1 MNGHGRVQSW
11 AQDREAPLNGD
22 LRAATF
28 RLHPPKGDRMGRAV
42 PGRVAGVGAFD
53 ADLQACRPNAG
64 ISQRRPWDA
73 LRRRQTHR
81 ACRKNAGHHPFLTSF
96 GRPGG
101 TNGSASA
108 IALARPNGSRCR
120 CPLHVIL
127 KGACAAA
134 AAAGADEHPVDGH
147 LLRLLQ
153 VRRPSLLKVP
163 ERPLLSQWLDL
174 ASMFSPLDSA
184 PCLPELWLMG

>member
-1 MNGHGRVQSW
+1 M
-11 AQDREAPLNGD
+11 DR
-22 LRAATF
+22 
-28 RLHPPKGDRMGRAV
+28 
-42 PGRVAGVGAFD
+42 
-53 ADLQACRPNAG
+53 QACSQNAG
-64 ISQRRPWDA
+64 ISQGPPWDA
-73 LRRRQTHR
+73 LPKRHTHR
-81 ACRKNAGHHPFLTSF
+81 ACRKNAGHHPFPTSF

-108 IALARPNGSRCR
+108 IALSRPNGSRCR
-120 CPLHVIL
+120 CSLHVIL

-134 AAAGADEHPVDGH
+134 AAPGADEHPADGH

-153 VRRPSLLKVP
+153 VRRPSLVKVP

-174 ASMFSPLDSA
+174 AWMCSPLDSA